1 MAKASKSTKKPVKAD
16 DKPAAAAT
24 PAAAPA
30 GPSFNIL
37 GQYIKDLSFENP
49 AAPSSNL
56 LGGGQPDFAVSINVN
71 AKKQSDDVYAVE
83 LTINAKAERDKTVM
97 FNVEL
102 VYGGLFRVQNVPEN
116 QLPALL
122 MIECPRMLFPFARQI
137 LSNVTQAGGFPPL
150 LMEPVD
156 FVAIYQQNLQQAAQ
170 ASQATNGTTK
180 PN

>member
-1 MAKASKSTKKPVKAD
+1 MAKDSKSTKKPAAAEA
-16 DKPAAAAT
+16 KPAAAQEG
-24 PAAAPA
+24 A

-49 AAPSSNL
+49 GAPNSNL
-56 LGGGQPDFAVSINVN
+56 MGGAQPEFAVSINVN

-83 LTINAKAERDKTVM
+83 LTINAKAERDSIVM

-102 VYGGLFRVQNVPEN
+102 VYGGMFRVRNVPEN
-116 QLPALL
+116 QLPPLL
-122 MIECPRMLFPFARQI
+122 MIECPRMLFPFARQV
-137 LSNVTQAGGFPPL
+137 LANVTQAGGFPPL

-156 FVAIYQQNLQQAAQ
+156 FVAIYQQNLQAAAQ
-170 ASQATNGTTK
+170 AGQSSNGANK